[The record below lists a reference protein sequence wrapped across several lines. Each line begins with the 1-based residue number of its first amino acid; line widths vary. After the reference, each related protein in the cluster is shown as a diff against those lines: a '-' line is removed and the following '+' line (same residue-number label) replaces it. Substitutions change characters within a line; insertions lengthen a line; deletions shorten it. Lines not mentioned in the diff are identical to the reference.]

1 MRYYFFMQAD
11 AKAALSLNGTMQSGR
26 SMVVSIADAN
36 RKGQKRDDENAFR
49 AKRAENGK
57 GSQFTQIAPKNAR
70 HKKLISVEPPK
81 VKEIVSENE
90 KHNESS
96 ITAPSKTQDDF
107 RKLFL
112 GK

>member
-1 MRYYFFMQAD
+1 VD
-11 AKAALSLNGTMQSGR
+11 SKAALSLNGTMQSGR

-49 AKRAENGK
+49 AQKSDKGK
-57 GSQFTQIAPKNAR
+57 AIKYQQIAPKSAR
-70 HKKLISVEPPK
+70 HKKLISVEK
-81 VKEIVSENE
+81 STVKESVSENE
-90 KHNESS
+90 KNR
-96 ITAPSKTQDDF
+96 TQDDF